1 MPKSKG
7 KVPRITFRAV
17 QPITLGDEVWQTVE
31 AVYRQKV
38 PEEVRAKITAVT
50 NQFLRLASAENTGSM
65 DDAIRRAQGLR
76 KCTQLLIDAI
86 EARAVGD
93 VTREYVDDELALS
106 YARLNSD
113 QLCKIIGIRAAP
125 LAARKY
131 IDEVYVDLLRFLSA
145 CKITLKE
152 LDRASQNHYWPDGGA
167 WEVWIWE
174 LTGILEKHNLPTGVR
189 KDTDKINSDRASPFV
204 EFVGRLQTF
213 IPEKHIRAQHSKGA
227 LATAINKARNELK
240 PFVARKKARGR
251 KTGRNLDNRSP

>member
-1 MPKSKG
+1 MDTGDHAQIERQSTANY
-7 KVPRITFRAV
+7 VPRSPTDYS
-17 QPITLGDEVWQTVE
+17 GDEVWQTVE

-145 CKITLKE
+145 CKITLKSSIARPKTTIGPTAGGG
-152 LDRASQNHYWPDGGA
+152 LDSGA
-167 WEVWIWE
+167 YR
-174 LTGILEKHNLPTGVR
+174 HP
-189 KDTDKINSDRASPFV
+189 
-204 EFVGRLQTF
+204 
-213 IPEKHIRAQHSKGA
+213 
-227 LATAINKARNELK
+227 
-240 PFVARKKARGR
+240 
-251 KTGRNLDNRSP
+251 